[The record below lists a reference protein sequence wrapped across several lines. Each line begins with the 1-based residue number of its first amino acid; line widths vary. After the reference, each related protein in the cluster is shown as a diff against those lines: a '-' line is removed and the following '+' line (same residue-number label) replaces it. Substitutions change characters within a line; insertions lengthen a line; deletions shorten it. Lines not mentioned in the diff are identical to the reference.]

1 MQYTESMSPPE
12 LRASIS
18 LASIYGLRMLGMF
31 LILPIFS
38 IYAETLPGGQNH
50 VMIGLAL
57 GAYGLT
63 QALFQLPFGMASD
76 KFGRKRVIY
85 IGLAMLVIGSITAAL
100 ATDIYTVII
109 GRSIQGAGAIS
120 AAVTALVADLTR
132 EEHRTKAMAM
142 IGGTIGV
149 TFALSLVAGPA
160 LNQWIGVSGIFWL
173 TGILAMLAIFVVKF
187 VVPDPLISRFHS
199 DAEAVPARLK
209 EVLQNPQLLRLN
221 YGIFALHAAQMAMF
235 VVVPFAIK
243 QTSGMGVNDHWQIY
257 LPILLLSFALMLPA
271 IIVGEKRAK
280 LKPVF
285 VLAVALMLVAQML
298 FAASIHYFWGVVISL
313 GVYFTAFNILE
324 ASLPSII
331 SKVAP
336 AASKGTAMG
345 VYNTAQSLGIFVG
358 AVAGGYLSHY
368 YSFSAVFMFCSV
380 LMALWLFLALS
391 MQAPPAVKSK
401 MYHLGEIS
409 TASAK
414 TLSDRL
420 SKLPGVREAVVIA
433 EEGLVV
439 LKVDMQQN
447 WDEQAALRL
456 IENQASL

>member
-1 MQYTESMSPPE
+1 MSALE
-12 LRASIS
+12 LRASLS

-31 LILPIFS
+31 LILPIFA
-38 IYAETLPGGQNH
+38 IYAETLPNH
-50 VMIGLAL
+50 PSHLLIGLAL

-63 QALFQLPFGMASD
+63 QAMFQLPFGMASD
-76 KFGRKRVIY
+76 RYGRKRVIY
-85 IGLAMLVIGSITAAL
+85 IGLLLFVLGSVIAAL
-100 ATDIYTVII
+100 ANDIYVVIF
-109 GRSIQGAGAIS
+109 GRAVQGAGAVS

-160 LNQWIGVSGIFWL
+160 LNQWIGVPGIFWM
-173 TGILAMLAIFVVKF
+173 TAILSALAILVVKF

-243 QTSGMGVNDHWQIY
+243 QTSGMGVNDHWKIY
-257 LPILLLSFALMLPA
+257 LPILLLSFVLMLPA
-271 IIVGEKRAK
+271 IIAGEKRAK
-280 LKPVF
+280 LKLVF
-285 VLAVALMLVAQML
+285 VSAVALMLLAQLL
-298 FAASIHYFWGVVISL
+298 FAATIQHFWGVVISL
-313 GVYFTAFNILE
+313 GVYFVAFNILE

-345 VYNTAQSLGIFVG
+345 VYNTAQSFGIFVG
-358 AVAGGYLSHY
+358 GVAGGYLSHFY
-368 YSFSAVFMFCSV
+368 NFSAVFLFCSV
-380 LMALWLFLALS
+380 LTALWLFLALG

-401 MYHLGEIS
+401 MYHLGKIS
-409 TASAK
+409 AASAK
-414 TLSDRL
+414 VLSNRL
-420 SKLPGVREAVVIA
+420 SKLPGVREAAVIA

-447 WDEQAALRL
+447 WDEQAALKL
-456 IENQASL
+456 IVKGE

>member
-1 MQYTESMSPPE
+1 
-12 LRASIS
+12 
-18 LASIYGLRMLGMF
+18 
-31 LILPIFS
+31 
-38 IYAETLPGGQNH
+38 
-50 VMIGLAL
+50 
-57 GAYGLT
+57 
-63 QALFQLPFGMASD
+63 
-76 KFGRKRVIY
+76 
-85 IGLAMLVIGSITAAL
+85 
-100 ATDIYTVII
+100 
-109 GRSIQGAGAIS
+109 
-120 AAVTALVADLTR
+120 
-132 EEHRTKAMAM
+132 MAM

-160 LNQWIGVSGIFWL
+160 LNQWIGVPGIFWL
-173 TGILAMLAIFVVKF
+173 TAILSALAILMVKF
-187 VVPDPLISRFHS
+187 VVPNPLISRFHS

-209 EVLQNPQLLRLN
+209 EVLRNPQLLRLN

-243 QTSGMGVNDHWQIY
+243 QNSGMGVNDHWKIY

-285 VLAVALMLVAQML
+285 VSAVALMLLAQLL
-298 FAASIHYFWGVVISL
+298 FAATIHHFWGVVISL
-313 GVYFTAFNILE
+313 GVYFVAFNILE

-358 AVAGGYLSHY
+358 GVSGGYLSY
-368 YSFSAVFMFCSV
+368 FYSFSAVFVFCSV
-380 LMALWLFLALS
+380 LMALWLFFASS

-409 TASAK
+409 AADAR
-414 TLSDRL
+414 TLSNRL
-420 SKLPGVREAVVIA
+420 SRLSGVREAVVIA

-447 WDEQAALRL
+447 WDEQTALKL
-456 IENQASL
+456 IAKGG

>member
-12 LRASIS
+12 LRASLS

-63 QALFQLPFGMASD
+63 QAIFQLPFGMASD

-85 IGLAMLVIGSITAAL
+85 IGLAMFVIGSITAAL

-109 GRSIQGAGAIS
+109 GRSIQGAGAVS

-149 TFALSLVAGPA
+149 TFALSLIAGPA

-173 TGILAMLAIFVVKF
+173 TGILATLAILVVRF

-209 EVLQNPQLLRLN
+209 EVLQNSQLLRLN

-243 QTSGMGVNDHWQIY
+243 RTSGMGVNDHWQIY
-257 LPILLLSFALMLPA
+257 LPILLLSFGLMLPA

-280 LKPVF
+280 LKLIF
-285 VLAVALMLVAQML
+285 VSAVALMLVAQLL
-298 FAASIHYFWGVVISL
+298 FALSIQHFWGIVISL
-313 GVYFTAFNILE
+313 YVYFTAFNILE

-401 MYHLGEIS
+401 MYRLGELS
-409 TASAK
+409 AAGAK
-414 TLSDRL
+414 TLSGRL

-433 EEGLVV
+433 EEGLVI

-447 WDEQAALRL
+447 WDERAALRL
-456 IENQASL
+456 IGKQVSL